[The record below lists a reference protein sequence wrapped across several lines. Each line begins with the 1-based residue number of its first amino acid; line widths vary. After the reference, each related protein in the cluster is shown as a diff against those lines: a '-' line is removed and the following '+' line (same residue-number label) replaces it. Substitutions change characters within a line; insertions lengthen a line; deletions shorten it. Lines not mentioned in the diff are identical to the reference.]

1 MDYYFDKFDGQA
13 VTTEDFLRA
22 MEIANTNNNSPL
34 APLFTI
40 EGNKVDLSKMQNW
53 YNQAGTPV
61 VDVISDY
68 DEKEKTYTLFF
79 RQTCPKTP
87 ETK

>member
-13 VTTEDFLRA
+13 VTTEDFLKS
-22 MEIANTNNNSPL
+22 MENANNID
-34 APLFTI
+34 LF
-40 EGNKVDLSKMQNW
+40 KMKNW

-68 DEKEKTYTLFF
+68 DKEEKTYTLFF
-79 RQTCPKTP
+79 RQTCRKTA